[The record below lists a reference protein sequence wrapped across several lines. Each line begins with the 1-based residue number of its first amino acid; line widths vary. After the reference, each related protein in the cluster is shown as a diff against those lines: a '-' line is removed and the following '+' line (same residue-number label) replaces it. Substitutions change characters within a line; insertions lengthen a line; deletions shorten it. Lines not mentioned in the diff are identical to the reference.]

1 MKIHTVYQATRKKP
15 YIARWYE
22 ESRQRN
28 KFFST
33 EEARAAF
40 IEQFQKTAQR
50 QDPVL
55 PTIAPHQLIRW
66 QQAMAIAPEADPVK
80 VFKFW
85 KAEQRKIAK
94 LGERHLRDAAIAYI
108 QSMERVGRNAS
119 YIGHVKRALT
129 DLRDELGNKLVRD
142 ISSSELAD
150 HLFGLPYSGVTLK
163 NRRTYLLGAFGW
175 WEQQGWVN
183 QNPIKK
189 VESPQVHDRE
199 PEILTVPE
207 NRARF
212 RPMRR

>member
-1 MKIHTVYQATRKKP
+1 MKIHTFYQASRKKP

-40 IEQFQKTAQR
+40 IEQFQKTAKR

-55 PTIAPHQLIRW
+55 PTIAPHQLMRW
-66 QQAMAIAPEADPVK
+66 QQAMVIAPEADPVE

-85 KAEQRKIAK
+85 ARAQREK
-94 LGERHLRDAAIAYI
+94 LKVEERRLEDASAGYV

-119 YIGHVKRALT
+119 YIGHVRRALA
-129 DLRDELGNKLVRD
+129 DLQDELGNKLVRD
-142 ISSSELAD
+142 IASTELAD
-150 HLFGLPYSGVTLK
+150 HLFGLPYSGVPLK

-175 WEQQGWVN
+175 W
-183 QNPIKK
+183 
-189 VESPQVHDRE
+189 S
-199 PEILTVPE
+199 
-207 NRARF
+207 NRAG
-212 RPMRR
+212 